1 MSRIYAFPSK
11 KGSGMSAFPVWL
23 FPFPALNFL
32 MILFLRFIFAIFMLL
47 PALAADTLK
56 IAACDA
62 AVIGDLGDIYTL
74 NRETRTLYRYRGDRE
89 LNRFSESG
97 FGKSVNLQDPRQP
110 LAPEADKILLLDA
123 AQNRLISWDRFLN
136 LHSLTALPEAIV
148 SAREFAVNTEY
159 DWLIYDAFQQ
169 EIFQIRP
176 GERFLQR
183 WGDRSVAGELRI
195 YKLSGN
201 ILLFLKDRAVLRF
214 CDPNGKTLD
223 EFLLP
228 DIPDIRELIPL
239 NLQSS
244 GLVCGDGVYIWEPRS
259 GNCRFL
265 SDLRDV
271 IYIRLDKNRYTL
283 INRHG
288 TIVILP
294 LSS

>member
-1 MSRIYAFPSK
+1 MSP
-11 KGSGMSAFPVWL
+11 FPVWL

-32 MILFLRFIFAIFMLL
+32 MIIFIRTLFALLLLL

-56 IAACDA
+56 IAPCDA

-74 NRETRTLYRYRGDRE
+74 NRGTRTLYHYRGDRE

-110 LAPEADKILLLDA
+110 LAPEADKVLLLDA
-123 AQNRLISWDRFLN
+123 AQNRVISWDRFLN
-136 LHSLTALPEAIV
+136 LHSLTPLPEGIV

-169 EIFQIRP
+169 EIFQVRP

-183 WGDRSVAGELRI
+183 WGDRNVSGELR
-195 YKLSGN
+195 LFTVSGN
-201 ILLFLKDRAVLRF
+201 ILLFLQDRALLRF
-214 CDPNGKTLD
+214 CDPNGKTLG
-223 EFLLP
+223 EFPLP
-228 DIPDIRELIPL
+228 DSLDIRELIPL
-239 NLQSS
+239 NLQFS
-244 GLVCGDGVYIWEPRS
+244 GLVCGNGVYIWEPRS
-259 GNCRFL
+259 GRCRFL

-271 IYIRLDKNRYTL
+271 IYIRLEKNRYTL

-288 TIVILP
+288 TILILP
-294 LSS
+294 VSS